1 MTDDS
6 YRLIDTRLYKED
18 DIILILVINH
28 INKFIY
34 VSIEFMFHQI
44 IIKVTTYYKMFYF
57 YFYSEYL
64 LGFLR
69 ISHQSFFWGAP
80 IRMFVPFFYHG

>member
-6 YRLIDTRLYKED
+6 YRLIDKRLYKED

-57 YFYSEYL
+57 YFY
-64 LGFLR
+64 F
-69 ISHQSFFWGAP
+69 IQSNF
-80 IRMFVPFFYHG
+80 

>member
-44 IIKVTTYYKMFYF
+44 IIKKYYKILPHITKCFIF
-57 YFYSEYL
+57 IFILFRVTFRFFKNFPSEL
-64 LGFLR
+64 FLGC
-69 ISHQSFFWGAP
+69 P
-80 IRMFVPFFYHG
+80 N

>member
-6 YRLIDTRLYKED
+6 YRLIDKRLYKED

-34 VSIEFMFHQI
+34 VSIEFMFH
-44 IIKVTTYYKMFYF
+44 
-57 YFYSEYL
+57 
-64 LGFLR
+64 
-69 ISHQSFFWGAP
+69 
-80 IRMFVPFFYHG
+80 